1 MPDKVQFYRDLA
13 EQTAQ
18 QLTWDIAAWTGFLK
32 TASRLYKYPYH
43 EQLLIYAQRPDATAC
58 AGYDLWN
65 NTMRRYVKRG
75 SHGIALLDTTRDRP
89 QIKYVFDISD
99 TGGGEHSRRLN
110 LWEYRDEHYAP
121 VSQMLS
127 DRYGI
132 EDGRGIEEQIN
143 SVVSQMVA
151 QFWEDNLGDIFDI
164 VDGSYLSDYN
174 EDEIGVAFR
183 SAAAVSTTY
192 TILERCGLH
201 PESRFNYYDFQSV
214 FDFNTPNAISILGTA
229 ISQISERVLRQIEA
243 TIRNYE
249 REKSAERSQSNEPDL
264 STERG
269 LSNPEPGRT
278 GDLPAH
284 REVREDAEEVPA
296 GEPAPAVEPA
306 DPVRSPIPAPAGDRA
321 DRERAA
327 GADAPGDG
335 GEGRR
340 DGAPEGRR
348 PDEVGGADEHHQSP
362 GRGADSEGPDLRI
375 EPAPVEFQQQSGEQI
390 SLFPSEEEQ
399 IHIIQEAESVT
410 PTSFA
415 FPIPQEVIDQFIRYG
430 SNTEHSRMHLVT
442 EVSKGKSVSALA
454 EYLSWEFHG
463 GYGIEASGVKYTAWY
478 AEDGIHIA
486 KGTAARYVST
496 AQVIPWDSAAA
507 RVQELYQQGQ
517 LSTNVELVEA
527 SRNERSEIAY
537 ALLILHRD
545 LSEEAREVGYLSTM
559 LPMQGGGFPEE
570 QDRLIDALGEAEK
583 LDVIAADYERFYKAY
598 SYDRSLLRFHYHK
611 LEVIRQSLREL
622 SLNRELIPQPMDEL
636 PPHEPFITEDEV
648 DANLVHHGSG
658 FAGGKAR
665 LFQFFQQEHTPK
677 EKTDFLK
684 HEFGTGGC
692 SHALSGAGGSMQDYD
707 SKGIRY
713 RKENCQGVS
722 LSWSKVSK
730 RIEDLIAKDR
740 YLSQEERSLTGA
752 EAHEEEEPPAFWA
765 EYDDLKDAFPDSIVL
780 VQVGDF
786 YETYGEDAR
795 RAADYLEW
803 NVTSRLIPAVGRI
816 DLCGIPSHNLND
828 NVERLREHWDIVIS
842 KVDKDGNYETRTVPS
857 IEHEAARTVDAHE
870 AEFGADGTRAFPG
883 EAAVAAVQKP
893 TEQTE
898 PQTPPPAPPIP
909 PPPPTLEAV
918 STETS
923 PRPMSQEEIDDA
935 LRAWNGKIESK
946 HAVVRYMQ
954 EHGRERGTAA
964 WLAQEFGLAP
974 QTPLTLI
981 TVDGTGETK
990 LPWSKV
996 QRRIAQLIKA
1006 ERFYTQ
1012 EEYDNLDDVDPIAVR
1027 ERLAE
1032 SGIVNGE
1039 VVNPEALDNDPFI
1052 QQVMADADRVAQE
1065 EQPDAFTTPAGLTVH
1080 VGDAV
1085 AMTDEEGTTIHF
1097 QIVDIDADSI
1107 SYVSLDFPGGNTISL
1122 ERAYFE
1128 QYLDEYNGAVEPPAS
1143 EQPQEPE
1150 VEPVLFEDRRF
1161 AEQNMIPDETTFTL
1175 YGRTYMIDRVN
1186 LETGNVN
1193 YQDITFSSDYTG
1205 DVFRVGRIDE
1215 VRALMEEA
1223 AKSEGIFYSPLGLS
1237 YRIGQTF
1244 EARFED
1250 GSHLMDVQI
1259 TKVDDQDVYY
1269 KLLEGS
1275 EQAETHI
1282 PRRRFDEFLEAGRIT
1297 EKAQVE
1303 ENPWPVDVGDTVY
1316 LEDGKAYIVEQLSVN
1331 HIQLRDPTLRY
1342 PIFRAE
1348 SYESF
1353 QRLMELYPQPA
1364 AAAQETPTDTPPAR
1378 ETERPLT
1385 VETVAFYPAEENNLP
1400 FDVEI
1405 QTLRTTPPDPPIQTP
1420 PENFRITDLHL
1431 GEGGPKAKFRA
1442 NMEAIHTLKQI
1453 ESEGRA
1459 ATPEEQETLSRYVG
1473 WGGLAD
1479 AFDENKSDW
1488 SKEYQELKEA
1498 LTPEEYT
1505 AARASTLNAHYTS
1518 PTVIQAI
1525 YEAVGRMGFQSG
1537 NILEPSM
1544 GIGNFF
1550 GMLPTEM
1557 SDSTLYGVELDSI
1570 TGRIAKQLYPRANI
1584 TVAGFETTDR
1594 KDFYDLAIGNVPFGN
1609 YQVSDR
1615 AYDKLGFSIHN
1626 YFFAKALDQVRPGGI
1641 VAFVTSRYTLDS
1653 KDSTARKYLAQRADF
1668 LGAIRLPNNAFRANA
1683 GTDVV
1688 SDIIILQKRDRPV
1701 DRDEPWVH
1709 LGQNEDGFAV
1719 NSYFVDH
1726 PEMILGR
1733 QTAESTQYGKQDFTV
1748 VPIEGLELGDQLHD
1762 AIKYIRGSYAAAEL
1776 PNLGEGEEV
1785 RETIPADPSVKN
1797 YSYTIV
1803 NGEIYYREN
1812 SIMVKPELNA
1822 TAKERVKGMVFL
1834 RHCMQELIDLQMD
1847 EFSSDA
1853 AIAAKQA
1860 ELNDLYDNFTARYGL
1875 INDRANRLA
1884 FASDSSY
1891 YLLCSLEVLDENNE
1905 LERKADFFT
1914 KRTIKQ
1920 QRSVDHVDTAV
1931 ETLAVSIGQKARV
1944 DLPFMA
1950 QLMGGEDRIP
1960 QIVEDLHGVIFKDPN
1975 TGPFDYA
1982 AGGEH
1987 WNQGWQT
1994 ADEYLSGNVRRK
2006 LRTAERIAETD
2017 PFFRIN
2023 AEALKRA
2030 QPKDL
2035 DASEIEVRVGST
2047 WIDPQYYQE
2056 FMYETFK
2063 TPYYMRRRI
2072 KINYS
2077 PYTAEWQ
2084 IEGKTATGYG
2094 DFVANNMFGTD
2105 RANAYR
2111 LLEDALNLRDI
2122 RIYDT
2127 IEDADGREK
2136 RVLNAKE
2143 TTLAAQKQQ
2152 AIREAFRDWIW
2163 KDPRRREALVKQ
2175 YNEEMNSTRPREY
2188 DGSHLVFSGMNPEI
2202 TLREHQLNAIAH
2214 VIYGGNTLLAHEV
2227 GAGKT
2232 FEMIAAAME
2241 SKRLGLC
2248 SKSLFVVPNHLTD
2261 QWASEFLRL
2270 YPSANILV
2278 TTKRDFEPH
2287 NRKKFCARIA
2297 TGDYDAVI
2305 IGHSQ
2310 FERIPISSERQ
2321 IRLLQEQIEDITNG
2335 IEEMQ
2340 DNDGPSYSI
2349 KQMEKTKRSLEAR
2362 LKKLQGEGR
2371 KDDVV
2376 TFEQLGVDRLFVD
2389 ESDNYKNLFLYT
2401 KMRNVAGLSTTDAQ
2415 KSSDMFAKCRYM
2427 DELTGGR
2434 GVIFA
2439 TGTPVSNSMTE
2450 LYTIQRYLQY
2460 DRLQELGMGHF
2471 DCWASRFGETTTAL
2485 ELAPEGTGY
2494 RARTRFAKFFN
2505 LPELMNLFKEVADIK
2520 TADQLDLPTPEVEY
2534 HTYASKP
2541 TEIQQAMV
2549 KTLSERASK
2558 VHSGAVDPKED
2569 NMLKITSD
2577 GRKLGLDQ
2585 RIIDPMLPDDVGTKV
2600 NQCVANILQFW
2611 REGEDQ
2617 KLTQLV
2623 FCDISTPSARSKA
2636 ARVAAKSPSTILDN
2650 PEIRALEDAVP
2661 LEEVSDSRFTIYED
2675 IRRKLIE
2682 GGMPPEQI
2690 AFIHDADTEVR
2701 KKELFGKVRSGQ
2713 VRVLL
2718 GSTAKMG
2725 AGTNVQDRLI
2735 ASHDLD
2741 CPWRPRDLIQRKGRI
2756 ERQGNQNKTVH
2767 VCRYVTEGTFD
2778 AYLWQTVENKQKFI
2792 SQIMTSKSPVRSC
2805 DDVDETAL
2813 SFAEIKALC
2822 AGDPRIK
2829 ERMDL
2834 EVEVSRLRI
2843 MKADHQSKQF
2853 KMEDMLLKF
2862 YPEKITQSKGFI
2874 QGLEADMKTLAAHP
2888 LPSESFVGMEIRGDY
2903 LTDKENAGAALIDAC
2918 KEISTAETVQI
2929 GKYRGFDMTV
2939 HYDTWEKKYI
2949 LTLKGQM
2956 THRVEI
2962 GADPRGNLTRIENVL
2977 AKMPDRLKTV
2987 QAQLENYIQQQ
2998 AEAQKEVGK
3007 PFEFEE
3013 ELATK
3018 SARLVELDLQLNLDG
3033 RAHADPESAIAKGR
3047 PSILD
3052 RLKQPVEDAGSPK
3065 KNSHEMEVR

>member
-1 MPDKVQFYRDLA
+1 
-13 EQTAQ
+13 
-18 QLTWDIAAWTGFLK
+18 
-32 TASRLYKYPYH
+32 
-43 EQLLIYAQRPDATAC
+43 
-58 AGYDLWN
+58 
-65 NTMRRYVKRG
+65 
-75 SHGIALLDTTRDRP
+75 
-89 QIKYVFDISD
+89 
-99 TGGGEHSRRLN
+99 
-110 LWEYRDEHYAP
+110 
-121 VSQMLS
+121 
-127 DRYGI
+127 
-132 EDGRGIEEQIN
+132 
-143 SVVSQMVA
+143 
-151 QFWEDNLGDIFDI
+151 
-164 VDGSYLSDYN
+164 
-174 EDEIGVAFR
+174 
-183 SAAAVSTTY
+183 
-192 TILERCGLH
+192 
-201 PESRFNYYDFQSV
+201 
-214 FDFNTPNAISILGTA
+214 
-229 ISQISERVLRQIEA
+229 
-243 TIRNYE
+243 
-249 REKSAERSQSNEPDL
+249 
-264 STERG
+264 
-269 LSNPEPGRT
+269 
-278 GDLPAH
+278 
-284 REVREDAEEVPA
+284 
-296 GEPAPAVEPA
+296 
-306 DPVRSPIPAPAGDRA
+306 
-321 DRERAA
+321 
-327 GADAPGDG
+327 
-335 GEGRR
+335 
-340 DGAPEGRR
+340 
-348 PDEVGGADEHHQSP
+348 
-362 GRGADSEGPDLRI
+362 
-375 EPAPVEFQQQSGEQI
+375 
-390 SLFPSEEEQ
+390 
-399 IHIIQEAESVT
+399 
-410 PTSFA
+410 
-415 FPIPQEVIDQFIRYG
+415 
-430 SNTEHSRMHLVT
+430 
-442 EVSKGKSVSALA
+442 
-454 EYLSWEFHG
+454 
-463 GYGIEASGVKYTAWY
+463 
-478 AEDGIHIA
+478 
-486 KGTAARYVST
+486 
-496 AQVIPWDSAAA
+496 
-507 RVQELYQQGQ
+507 
-517 LSTNVELVEA
+517 
-527 SRNERSEIAY
+527 
-537 ALLILHRD
+537 
-545 LSEEAREVGYLSTM
+545 
-559 LPMQGGGFPEE
+559 
-570 QDRLIDALGEAEK
+570 
-583 LDVIAADYERFYKAY
+583 
-598 SYDRSLLRFHYHK
+598 
-611 LEVIRQSLREL
+611 
-622 SLNRELIPQPMDEL
+622 
-636 PPHEPFITEDEV
+636 
-648 DANLVHHGSG
+648 
-658 FAGGKAR
+658 
-665 LFQFFQQEHTPK
+665 
-677 EKTDFLK
+677 
-684 HEFGTGGC
+684 
-692 SHALSGAGGSMQDYD
+692 
-707 SKGIRY
+707 
-713 RKENCQGVS
+713 
-722 LSWSKVSK
+722 
-730 RIEDLIAKDR
+730 
-740 YLSQEERSLTGA
+740 
-752 EAHEEEEPPAFWA
+752 
-765 EYDDLKDAFPDSIVL
+765 
-780 VQVGDF
+780 
-786 YETYGEDAR
+786 
-795 RAADYLEW
+795 
-803 NVTSRLIPAVGRI
+803 
-816 DLCGIPSHNLND
+816 
-828 NVERLREHWDIVIS
+828 
-842 KVDKDGNYETRTVPS
+842 
-857 IEHEAARTVDAHE
+857 
-870 AEFGADGTRAFPG
+870 
-883 EAAVAAVQKP
+883 
-893 TEQTE
+893 
-898 PQTPPPAPPIP
+898 
-909 PPPPTLEAV
+909 
-918 STETS
+918 
-923 PRPMSQEEIDDA
+923 
-935 LRAWNGKIESK
+935 
-946 HAVVRYMQ
+946 
-954 EHGRERGTAA
+954 
-964 WLAQEFGLAP
+964 
-974 QTPLTLI
+974 
-981 TVDGTGETK
+981 
-990 LPWSKV
+990 
-996 QRRIAQLIKA
+996 
-1006 ERFYTQ
+1006 
-1012 EEYDNLDDVDPIAVR
+1012 
-1027 ERLAE
+1027 
-1032 SGIVNGE
+1032 
-1039 VVNPEALDNDPFI
+1039 
-1052 QQVMADADRVAQE
+1052 
-1065 EQPDAFTTPAGLTVH
+1065 
-1080 VGDAV
+1080 
-1085 AMTDEEGTTIHF
+1085 
-1097 QIVDIDADSI
+1097 
-1107 SYVSLDFPGGNTISL
+1107 
-1122 ERAYFE
+1122 
-1128 QYLDEYNGAVEPPAS
+1128 
-1143 EQPQEPE
+1143 
-1150 VEPVLFEDRRF
+1150 
-1161 AEQNMIPDETTFTL
+1161 
-1175 YGRTYMIDRVN
+1175 
-1186 LETGNVN
+1186 
-1193 YQDITFSSDYTG
+1193 
-1205 DVFRVGRIDE
+1205 
-1215 VRALMEEA
+1215 
-1223 AKSEGIFYSPLGLS
+1223 
-1237 YRIGQTF
+1237 
-1244 EARFED
+1244 
-1250 GSHLMDVQI
+1250 
-1259 TKVDDQDVYY
+1259 
-1269 KLLEGS
+1269 
-1275 EQAETHI
+1275 
-1282 PRRRFDEFLEAGRIT
+1282 
-1297 EKAQVE
+1297 
-1303 ENPWPVDVGDTVY
+1303 
-1316 LEDGKAYIVEQLSVN
+1316 
-1331 HIQLRDPTLRY
+1331 
-1342 PIFRAE
+1342 
-1348 SYESF
+1348 
-1353 QRLMELYPQPA
+1353 
-1364 AAAQETPTDTPPAR
+1364 
-1378 ETERPLT
+1378 
-1385 VETVAFYPAEENNLP
+1385 
-1400 FDVEI
+1400 
-1405 QTLRTTPPDPPIQTP
+1405 
-1420 PENFRITDLHL
+1420 
-1431 GEGGPKAKFRA
+1431 
-1442 NMEAIHTLKQI
+1442 
-1453 ESEGRA
+1453 
-1459 ATPEEQETLSRYVG
+1459 
-1473 WGGLAD
+1473 
-1479 AFDENKSDW
+1479 
-1488 SKEYQELKEA
+1488 
-1498 LTPEEYT
+1498 
-1505 AARASTLNAHYTS
+1505 
-1518 PTVIQAI
+1518 
-1525 YEAVGRMGFQSG
+1525 
-1537 NILEPSM
+1537 
-1544 GIGNFF
+1544 
-1550 GMLPTEM
+1550 
-1557 SDSTLYGVELDSI
+1557 
-1570 TGRIAKQLYPRANI
+1570 
-1584 TVAGFETTDR
+1584 
-1594 KDFYDLAIGNVPFGN
+1594 
-1609 YQVSDR
+1609 
-1615 AYDKLGFSIHN
+1615 
-1626 YFFAKALDQVRPGGI
+1626 
-1641 VAFVTSRYTLDS
+1641 
-1653 KDSTARKYLAQRADF
+1653 
-1668 LGAIRLPNNAFRANA
+1668 NAFRANA